1 MLGEAVATTSK
12 DIIDDFESD
21 SPGGIDSESDHE
33 SISGKMNLY
42 LYLRIF

>member
-1 MLGEAVATTSK
+1 MLGEAVAK

-33 SISGKMNLY
+33 SISGNVFIYVFLKK
-42 LYLRIF
+42 